1 MPRTIIVDDKVWCP
15 LCKEYAQL
23 LKISKAAKL
32 ADVTERTIYRYIE
45 EGRVHTIKVA
55 GKTYRVC
62 GGCLLKQGTNEK

>member
-1 MPRTIIVDDKVWCP
+1 MPRTIVVDDRVWCP
-15 LCKEYAQL
+15 LCQEYAQL

-62 GGCLLKQGTNEK
+62 AGCLLKQDATER